1 MGNNVSATG
10 VPVLSK
16 EKLEDIAE
24 VHTARYARLQSDKDT
39 RLSTWRFAVH
49 HLGKKVRFERLSHN
63 GWILGLSVF
72 ADGTRIPVYQP
83 KTGEAEW
90 AEADAGTILLDKSL
104 EVAKD
109 ALHSALSRP
118 RFTLMHECAHQLLHS
133 DYYRR
138 IAASGNDGAVA
149 YSVQRSG
156 DTIDTQREPWR
167 DVDWIEW
174 QANYLAGA
182 LLIPRSRLV
191 PMLKN
196 SAPMDDYRTSVA
208 YKHSEDDAFKTLSEK
223 LAWIFQTSP
232 RTAELR
238 LQHVGFK
245 RLPDLYERK
254 PDPWGPCAFPEPEPR
269 TRRRDIK
276 EQRIFEKWEYKQY
289 KAAVHRG

>member
-1 MGNNVSATG
+1 MSLNSSASG
-10 VPVLSK
+10 VPVLSR
-16 EKLEDIAE
+16 EQMEDIAE
-24 VHTARYARLQSDKDT
+24 VHAARYVRLQGDKDT
-39 RLSTWRFAVH
+39 HLSAGRFAVQY
-49 HLGKKVRFERLSHN
+49 LGKKVRFERLSHD

-90 AEADAGTILLDKSL
+90 AEADAGTILLDRSL
-104 EVAKD
+104 EVGKD
-109 ALHSALSRP
+109 VPNSALSRP

-138 IAASGNDGAVA
+138 IAASGDKSAVA

-156 DTIDTQREPWR
+156 DTIDTQRESWT

-191 PMLKN
+191 HMIKG
-196 SAPMDDYRTSVA
+196 SAPIDDYRISVN
-208 YKHSEDDAFKTLSEK
+208 YRHPEDDAFKALLDK

>member
-1 MGNNVSATG
+1 MQYNLSATG

-16 EKLEDIAE
+16 EQMEDIAE
-24 VHTARYARLQSDKDT
+24 VHTARYARLQVDEDL
-39 RLSTWRFAVH
+39 RLSAGRFATRY
-49 HLGKKVRFERLSHN
+49 LGKKVRFERLSHD

-72 ADGTRIPVYQP
+72 ADKTRVPVYQA
-83 KTGEAEW
+83 KIGEAEW
-90 AEADAGTILLDKSL
+90 ATADAGTILLDRSL
-104 EVAKD
+104 QVERD
-109 ALHSALSRP
+109 ASFSSLSRP
-118 RFTLMHECAHQLLHS
+118 RFTLMHECAHQMLHS

-138 IAASGNDGAVA
+138 IATAGDKAAVA
-149 YSVQRSG
+149 YSVQRSS
-156 DTIDTQREPWR
+156 DTIDAQREPWT
-167 DVDWIEW
+167 DTDWIEW

-196 SAPMDDYRTSVA
+196 SAPMDDYRTSVS
-208 YKHSEDDAFKTLSEK
+208 YRHSEDDAFKTLSEK

-254 PDPWGPCAFPEPEPR
+254 PDPWGPCAFPEPTPK
-269 TRRRDIK
+269 TRKRDIK

-289 KAAVHRG
+289 KALVHRG